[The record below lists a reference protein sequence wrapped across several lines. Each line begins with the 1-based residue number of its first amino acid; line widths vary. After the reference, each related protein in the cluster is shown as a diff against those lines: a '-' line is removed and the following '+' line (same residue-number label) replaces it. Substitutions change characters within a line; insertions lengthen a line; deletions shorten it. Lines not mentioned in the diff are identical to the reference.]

1 MGAQTISSA
10 NRDSI
15 GRNTADGWHFPRQ
28 MVSKPCVSVR
38 KYGIFDRIPDET
50 ASVAARVWLEQ
61 SLQDLR
67 FAFRVLRRNPAYT
80 AAIVLTLA
88 LGIGMNTAMFSVV
101 NAVLLQPLPYP
112 SPERLIYLTNRA
124 NGCNPDCSVGV
135 DSMVSRADFVLWRT
149 QAHSFEKMAAY
160 GNEDVALV
168 DADNSDTE
176 RIASITGDFWNI
188 AGAKPALGHLFE
200 PREPNALVLTW
211 ALFERR
217 FNGNPAILGKTV
229 RAGGYPFTI
238 VGVLPKHFRFLFPQE
253 LWTGDE
259 LRDID
264 AFIPLRDAHE
274 TPGDPIRADP
284 KLGPM
289 PDWVRVVGR
298 LNPNVPFSQAKAEM
312 QGIFDRIARNYPS
325 GFLHKYQ
332 GTPSPFR
339 FVLLS
344 ERLVGGSRLALTIL
358 FGAVAFVLL
367 IATANIANLL
377 LARNST
383 RQRELAIRTA
393 LGAGRMRIIR
403 QFLTESILL
412 ALLGGIAGLVLA
424 RYALILIIWIGSQ
437 AIPRIAETRI
447 DGWVLG
453 FTLAISLAT
462 GVLFGLAPASSFW
475 RRNPDEVLNVRAT
488 SASASPLR
496 LRGLLVSLELAM
508 AIVLLSAA
516 GLMLRSFWRMNDY
529 PPGLAPER
537 ILVMKVSLSGEPY
550 FKNWPQQDA
559 YLNELSRRIASVP
572 GVQAFGID
580 CGALNQPIDV
590 EGVSSGSPN
599 EQPAAALRAV
609 TPGYFRVMGVPLTQG
624 HWPTERE
631 TFDVVLVNQSLAWK
645 TVGRGREIVGRHLRG
660 SFLNATIAGVVA
672 DFRDWQLDEPPEPQ
686 VYMAYQRAPV
696 VNTVRVVV
704 RTSIDPK
711 YVESAIRKL
720 VSGIDRNVPVYQL
733 QTLQQALFDSIAPRR
748 FNMFLLETFAGT
760 ALLLALVGV
769 YGVIAYSVVQRTR
782 EIGIRMALGAEND
795 QIVGMVVRQ
804 GMRMALAGIAVG
816 MLAALALTR
825 LMASLLY
832 DVKSN
837 DPATFFIVALLL
849 ASTALLACFLPALK
863 AARIDPMVALR
874 YE

>member
-1 MGAQTISSA
+1 
-10 NRDSI
+10 
-15 GRNTADGWHFPRQ
+15 
-28 MVSKPCVSVR
+28 MVSNPCVSVR
-38 KYGIFDRIPDET
+38 RYGIFNGTAEET
-50 ASVAARVWLEQ
+50 AGVPALVWLEQ
-61 SLQDLR
+61 SFQDVR
-67 FAFRVLRRNPAYT
+67 YASRVLRRNPAYT
-80 AAIVLTLA
+80 TAIVLTLA

-101 NAVLLQPLPYP
+101 NAVLLQPLRYP
-112 SPERLIYLTNRA
+112 SPERLIYLTNA
-124 NGCNPDCSVGV
+124 GKGCNPDC
-135 DSMVSRADFVLWRT
+135 MLSRADFALWRA
-149 QAHSFEKMAAY
+149 QANSFEKMAAY

-176 RIASITGDFWNI
+176 RIASVTRDFWDI
-188 AGAKPALGHLFE
+188 TGAKPALGQLFE
-200 PREPNALVLTW
+200 PREPNTLVLTW

-217 FNGNPAILGKTV
+217 FGSNPAILGKTIMAD
-229 RAGGYPFTI
+229 RHPFTI

-264 AFIPLRDAHE
+264 AFVPLPDMHE
-274 TPGDPIRADP
+274 TPGDPIRADS

-289 PDWVRVVGR
+289 PVWVRVVGR
-298 LNPNVPFSQAKAEM
+298 LKPNVSFSQAKAEM
-312 QGIFDRIARNYPS
+312 RGIFDRIARNYPS
-325 GFLHKYQ
+325 GFTHKYQ
-332 GTPSPFR
+332 ETSSRSLR

-344 ERLVGGSRLALTIL
+344 EALVGGSRLALMVL
-358 FGAVAFVLL
+358 FGAVTFILL
-367 IATANIANLL
+367 IASANIANLL
-377 LARNST
+377 LARSST

-393 LGAGRMRIIR
+393 LGAGRARIIR
-403 QFLTESILL
+403 QFMAESILL
-412 ALLGGIAGLVLA
+412 ALLGGVAGLILA
-424 RYALILIIWIGSQ
+424 RLALIFVIWIGSQ

-447 DGWVLG
+447 DLWVLA

-462 GVLFGLAPASSFW
+462 GALFGLAPASSFW

-496 LRGLLVSLELAM
+496 LRGLLASLELAM

-529 PPGLAPER
+529 PPGLAPDR
-537 ILVMKVSLSGEPY
+537 ILVMKVSLSAGPY
-550 FKNWPQQDA
+550 FKNWPQQDG
-559 YLNELSRRIASVP
+559 YLNELFRRIGSVP

-580 CGALNQPIDV
+580 CGALNQPIEV
-590 EGVSSGSPN
+590 EGVPLGSPS
-599 EQPAAALRAV
+599 EQPVAALRAV
-609 TPGYFRVMGVPLTQG
+609 SPGYFRVMGVPLNQG
-624 HWPTERE
+624 HWPTQRE
-631 TFDVVLVNQSLAWK
+631 NFDAVLVNQSMAWS
-645 TVGRGREIVGRHLRG
+645 TVGREREIVGRQLHG

-672 DFRDWQLDEPPEPQ
+672 DFRDWQLDEPPAPQ

-711 YVESAIRKL
+711 YVEPAIRKL
-720 VSGIDRNVPVYQL
+720 VSGIDWNVPVRQL

-782 EIGIRMALGAEND
+782 EIGIRMALGAQHG
-795 QIVGMVVRQ
+795 QIVGLVVRQ

-825 LMASLLY
+825 LMASMLY
-832 DVKSN
+832 GVKSN
-837 DPATFFIVALLL
+837 DPVTFCFVALLL
-849 ASTALLACFLPALK
+849 ALTASAACFLPAVR
-863 AARIDPMVALR
+863 AARVDPMVALR

>member
-1 MGAQTISSA
+1 
-10 NRDSI
+10 
-15 GRNTADGWHFPRQ
+15 
-28 MVSKPCVSVR
+28 MVSKLFMSVR
-38 KYGIFDRIPDET
+38 KFGAVKRIWEET
-50 ASVAARVWLEQ
+50 REARTLVWLEQ
-61 SLQDLR
+61 LFQDLR
-67 FAFRVLRRNPAYT
+67 YASRVLRRNLAFT

-112 SPERLIYLTNRA
+112 SPERLIYLA
-124 NGCNPDCSVGV
+124 NGEPTCGPYDC
-135 DSMVSRADFVLWRT
+135 MVSRADYVLWKA

-176 RIASITGDFWNI
+176 RIASITDDFWNI

-200 PREPNALVLTW
+200 PKEPNTLVLTW
-211 ALFERR
+211 ALFEHR
-217 FNGNPAILGKTV
+217 FSSNPAVVGKTV
-229 RAGGYPFTI
+229 IVDGHPFTI
-238 VGVLPKHFRFLFPQE
+238 VGVLPKDFRFLFPQE
-253 LWTGDE
+253 LSTGDE

-264 AFIPLRDAHE
+264 AFIPLPAAYE
-274 TPGDPIRADP
+274 VPGDPIEANP

-289 PDWVRVVGR
+289 PVWVRVVGR
-298 LNPNVPFSQAKAEM
+298 LKPNVTFNQAKAEM
-312 QGIFDRIARNYPS
+312 QGIFERIVRSYPK
-325 GFLHKYQ
+325 GFIHMYREE
-332 GTPSPFR
+332 TIRYFR
-339 FVLLS
+339 FMLLTK
-344 ERLVGGSRLALTIL
+344 RLVGGSRFALMVL
-358 FGAVAFVLL
+358 FGAVVFVLL
-367 IATANIANLL
+367 IATSNIANLL
-377 LARNST
+377 LARSST
-383 RQRELAIRTA
+383 RQRELAIRTS
-393 LGAGRMRIIR
+393 LGAGRMRIVR

-412 ALLGGIAGLVLA
+412 ALLGGIAGLLLA
-424 RYALILIIWIGSQ
+424 RSALILIIWIGSQ
-437 AIPRIAETRI
+437 AIPRIAETKI
-447 DGWVLG
+447 DGWVLA
-453 FTLAISLAT
+453 FALAISLAT
-462 GVLFGLAPASSFW
+462 GVLFGLAPVSSFW
-475 RRNPDEVLNVRAT
+475 HRNPDEVLNVRAT
-488 SASASPLR
+488 SASGSPFR

-529 PPGLAPER
+529 PPGLAPDK
-537 ILVMKVSLSGEPY
+537 ILVMKISLSGGPY

-559 YLNELSRRIASVP
+559 YLNELSRLIGSVP

-580 CGALNQPIDV
+580 CGALNQSIDV

-609 TPGYFRVMGVPLTQG
+609 SLGYFRVMGVPLTQG
-624 HWPTERE
+624 HWPTEQE

-660 SFLNATIAGVVA
+660 SFLNATIAGVVT

-782 EIGIRMALGAEND
+782 EIGIRMALGAEHD

-825 LMASLLY
+825 LMASMLY
-832 DVKSN
+832 DVKSS
-837 DPATFFIVALLL
+837 DPATFFTVALVL
-849 ASTALLACFLPALK
+849 ALTALVACFLPALK
-863 AARIDPMVALR
+863 AARVDPMVALR

>member
-1 MGAQTISSA
+1 
-10 NRDSI
+10 
-15 GRNTADGWHFPRQ
+15 
-28 MVSKPCVSVR
+28 MVSNLFVSVW
-38 KYGIFDRIPDET
+38 KYGIFNGMPEKT
-50 ASVAARVWLEQ
+50 AGMPAVVWLEQ

-67 FAFRVLRRNPAYT
+67 FASRVLRRNPAYT
-80 AAIVLTLA
+80 GAVVLTLA

-112 SPERLIYLTNRA
+112 SPERLTYLTNRA
-124 NGCNPDCSVGV
+124 NGCNPDC
-135 DSMVSRADFVLWRT
+135 MVSRADFVLWRA

-168 DADNSDTE
+168 DANNSDTE
-176 RIASITGDFWNI
+176 RIASITGDLWNI

-229 RAGGYPFTI
+229 RAGGHPFTI
-238 VGVLPKHFRFLFPQE
+238 VGILPKHFRFLFPQE

-264 AFIPLRDAHE
+264 AFIPLPDVHE
-274 TPGDPIRADP
+274 MPGDPIRADP

-312 QGIFDRIARNYPS
+312 QGIIDRTARNYPS

-332 GTPSPFR
+332 ETSSRSLR

-344 ERLVGGSRLALTIL
+344 EALVGGSRLALTIL

-367 IATANIANLL
+367 IATANIVNLL
-377 LARNST
+377 LARSST

-403 QFLTESILL
+403 QFLAESTLL
-412 ALLGGIAGLVLA
+412 ALLGGIAGLALA
-424 RYALILIIWIGSQ
+424 RYALILIIWIGPQ

-488 SASASPLR
+488 SASASRLR

-529 PPGLAPER
+529 PRGLALDR
-537 ILVMKVSLSGEPY
+537 ILVMKVSLSAGPY

-559 YLNELSRRIASVP
+559 YLNELFRRIGSVP

-599 EQPAAALRAV
+599 DQPAVALRAV
-609 TPGYFRVMGVPLTQG
+609 SPGYFRVMGVPLTQG

-631 TFDVVLVNQSLAWK
+631 TFDVVLVNQSLAWQ
-645 TVGRGREIVGRHLRG
+645 TLGREREVVGRHLRG

-686 VYMAYQRAPV
+686 AYMAYQRAPV
-696 VNTVRVVV
+696 VNSVRVVV

-711 YVESAIRKL
+711 YVESAIPKL
-720 VSGIDRNVPVYQL
+720 VFSIDRNVPVYQL

-782 EIGIRMALGAEND
+782 EIGIRMALGAEHD

-804 GMRMALAGIAVG
+804 GMSIALAGIAVG

-825 LMASLLY
+825 LMASMLY

-837 DPATFFIVALLL
+837 DPATFFTVALVL
-849 ASTALLACFLPALK
+849 ALTALAACFLPALR
-863 AARIDPMVALR
+863 AAHVDPMVALR